1 MCRFHEDLRRSSR
14 VIGTAV
20 AAVLCLMGMTAPA
33 AAQGKSVDREV
44 QELRQQIEELRQE
57 VEELREE
64 RAGEAGDEAPSDRP
78 GRLTELER
86 RIEILAAELER
97 LELGEAAI
105 RADESVYGLGPAAS
119 KIYRRD
125 EGLSIGG
132 YGEALYE
139 SFDSERDDGSPSG
152 ATDEFDFLRAIIYF
166 GYKFND
172 KFLLNTEIEL
182 EHADEAF
189 VEFAYLDYLWRP
201 EANLRGGLLLIPMGF
216 VNELHEPTVF
226 LGAKRPD
233 VEQVI
238 IPTTWRENGF
248 GLFGE
253 VGDLS
258 YRTYLVNGLRGERFS
273 AGGLRGGRQKGS
285 HALAEDFAWVGRV
298 DWTPAPGFL
307 VGGSAYVGGSGQGI
321 EDLQGE
327 VIGLDTTIL
336 EGHAEW
342 RWRGLEVRALVAR
355 AELDDVARL
364 NRAKGLTGS
373 ASVGEELA
381 GHYLQVGY
389 DVLAGR
395 SSERQLIPYVRFEE
409 YDTQDEVPAGFASNP
424 ANDVE
429 SLTVGFAFKPI
440 DQIIVKADYQ
450 DYDNGAGTGVDQFN
464 VALGYIF

>member
-1 MCRFHEDLRRSSR
+1 MA
-14 VIGTAV
+14 AV
-20 AAVLCLMGMTAPA
+20 TAAVLCLGAVAAPA
-33 AAQGKSVDREV
+33 AAQSRSVDQEME
-44 QELRQQIEELRQE
+44 ELRQQIEELRE
-57 VEELREE
+57 ELEELREE
-64 RAGEAGDEAPSDRP
+64 RAGEADAGGDEPPA
-78 GRLTELER
+78 GRLAELER
-86 RIEILAAELER
+86 RIDVLAAELER
-97 LELGEAAI
+97 LELGEAAV

-119 KIYRRD
+119 KVYRRD

-132 YGEALYE
+132 YGEMLYE
-139 SFDSERDDGSPSG
+139 NPESERDDGSASG
-152 ATDEFDFLRAIIYF
+152 ASDQFDFLRAIVYF

-172 KFLLNTEIEL
+172 RFLFNSEIEI

-226 LGAKRPD
+226 LGARRPD

-253 VGDLS
+253 VGELS
-258 YRTYLVNGLRGERFS
+258 YRTYVVNGLRGESFS

-285 HALAEDFAWVGRV
+285 KALAEDLAWVGRI
-298 DWTPAPGFL
+298 DWTPAPGLLF
-307 VGGSAYVGGSGQGI
+307 GGSAYVGGSGQGI
-321 EDLQGE
+321 EDVRGR

-342 RWRGLEVRALVAR
+342 RWRGLELRALVAR

-364 NRAKGLTGS
+364 NRVKGLGGS
-373 ASVGEELA
+373 ASVGEELS
-381 GHYLQVGY
+381 GFYLQAGY

-395 SSERQLIPYVRFEE
+395 SSERQLIPYVRFEQF
-409 YDTQDEVPAGFASNP
+409 DTQDAVPAGFAKNP

-429 SLTVGFAFKPI
+429 SLTVGLAFKPI
-440 DQIIVKADYQ
+440 DQIVVKADYQ
-450 DYDNGAGTGVDQFN
+450 DYDNGAGSATDQFN